1 MNLNHKRNLSF
12 CFILFFLVLQ
22 PGAFA
27 QFARFRHITMEEGLT
42 HNYVSAFAQDKK
54 GFLWICTP
62 DGLNRYDGDRITTFK
77 ASLTDS
83 NTIPH
88 NNVRHIYIDN
98 DNILWGATGGGGMFK
113 MDLRTGRFK
122 WFMAD
127 SSKEGHISHNSVSS
141 IIEYEPGKLY
151 ISTYDGLNVFD
162 KKTEAFTVYKKGGKN
177 DVAFLSNNL
186 RYTTVDRE
194 GHFWFGHPNAGVTE
208 YDPKTKKCTYYTDQT
223 NIKLRSNSVRAVFCD
238 SKGLVWVSCWAFGTS
253 VIDKKNN
260 VSYSADNPG
269 PIKEIQEASLVS
281 QFFEDRSG
289 NIWFARAERGAGRYA
304 PVSYAFSYFEN
315 NKDDPETI
323 SDNTI
328 FSIFQDRSGLMWF
341 GTWKGGANI
350 LDPRTLNF
358 GYYKHDKLK
367 EKSLNNNS
375 IFSFCPKSEHE
386 MYVGT
391 GAGVNVF
398 NSLTKTF
405 TQLPAKKTT
414 EDGLRENTIVVHI
427 FIDQDSS
434 IWLCTFGAGL
444 FHYFP
449 DKDKYKMYVP
459 SADTNSL
466 SFHTPIAV
474 LRDKKKRLWIGTEEG
489 LDLYNPDKDNFT
501 RLKSIK
507 APGVKPGPDVI
518 ASMLLREDGKIWIG
532 TVGTGLYLFDPD
544 TRISKL
550 VSDSVFPVDAGI
562 ISLHTDGHKDLWI
575 GTNAGIYKL
584 DTRTNTFKSYRHL
597 HPLFGSII
605 AAIEE
610 DNNGFLWFSNSN
622 GMCCFNPVS
631 EKFILYSTPHG
642 VQGKQFCYEASS
654 KDAKGYLYFG
664 GMNGMNTFDP
674 GKITL
679 NTTPPSVVLTDFTA
693 LNQPYALPHVPA
705 YTEEITLSHKDYFFE
720 FDFAAM
726 DFTNP
731 SKNTYAYKL
740 EGFNDKWVN
749 IGTMKKVSF
758 TNLDP
763 GTYTLLLKAANN
775 DGFWGQPTKIKLTIT
790 PPFWRTTWFYLLC
803 LLTLIL
809 LVYSYIKWRER
820 RLREEK
826 TALENKVEAR
836 TAELKIEKQKVEA
849 AHKDI
854 KDSINY
860 AKKIQEAILP
870 EEEEIRTHLKEYF
883 ILYKPKDIVAG
894 DFYWFYPVVKNQ
906 ITEGVLIAAAD
917 CTGHG
922 VPGAFMSM
930 IGSTFLNEIVKK
942 GVIMPN
948 RILDEL
954 NINIRR
960 ALKQNTELS
969 QSRDGMDIALCY
981 IDFKN
986 STLYY
991 SGANRPCVVISNGE
1005 LRETKPDKFPIGGL
1019 QREKEDQFTLNEI
1032 KICKGDMIY
1041 LFSDGYADQFGGPE
1055 GKKFMYRQLKDVL
1068 LSVSS
1073 QDMTEQKRL
1082 LDERMNTWK
1091 AHTEQV
1097 DDILIMGIKI

>member
-1 MNLNHKRNLSF
+1 MILRSKRH
-12 CFILFFLVLQ
+12 IALFLFLLFLVS
-22 PGAFA
+22 AATA
-27 QFARFRHITMEEGLT
+27 QFARFRHLTMEDGLT
-42 HNYVSAFAQDKK
+42 HNYVGAFAQDKK

-62 DGLNRYDGDRITTFK
+62 DGLNRYDGNNITTFK

-88 NNVRHIYIDN
+88 NNVRHLYIDN
-98 DNILWGATGGGGMFK
+98 DDILWGATGGGGMFR
-113 MDLRTGRFK
+113 MDLKTGRFK
-122 WFMAD
+122 WFMSD
-127 SSKEGHISHNSVSS
+127 STKENRISNNSVSY
-141 IIEYEPGKLY
+141 ITEYEPGKLY
-151 ISTYDGLNVFD
+151 ISTFNGLNIFD
-162 KKTEAFTVYKKGGKN
+162 KATETFTVYKNGGKN
-177 DVAFLSNNL
+177 NVPFLSNNL
-186 RYTTVDRE
+186 RYTTIDKE
-194 GHFWFGHPNAGVTE
+194 GHFWFGHPNAGITE
-208 YDPKTKKCTYYTDQT
+208 FDPKTKKCTYYTDQSA
-223 NIKLRSNSVRAVFCD
+223 IKLRGNTVRSVFCD
-238 SKGLVWVSCWAFGTS
+238 SKGLIWVSCWAYGTT

-260 VSYSADNPG
+260 RSYSVDNLSEHPVKN
-269 PIKEIQEASLVS
+269 IAEASLVS
-281 QFFEDRSG
+281 QFYEDRQG
-289 NIWFARAERGAGRYA
+289 NIWFARAEKGVGRFAPGTYA
-304 PVSYAFSYFEN
+304 YSNFEN

-358 GYYKHDKLK
+358 GYYKHDNLK
-367 EKSLNNNS
+367 PGSPSNNS
-375 IFSFCPKSEHE
+375 IFNFCPKSKDE

-391 GAGVNVF
+391 GAGVSVF
-398 NSLTKTF
+398 NSKTKTF
-405 TQLPAKKTT
+405 TQLPPKKIP
-414 EDGLRENTIVVHI
+414 EEGLRENTIVVHI
-427 FIDQDSS
+427 FIDEDSS
-434 IWLCTFGAGL
+434 VWFSTFGAGL

-459 SADTNSL
+459 TADSNSL

-489 LDLYNPDKDNFT
+489 LDLYDPDKDNFR

-507 APGVKPGPDVI
+507 APGMKPGPDVI
-518 ASMLLREDGKIWIG
+518 ASMLMRDDGKIWIA

-544 TRISKL
+544 TRQSRL
-550 VSDSVFPVDAGI
+550 VKDSVLQPDAGI
-562 ISLHTDGHKDLWI
+562 VSLFIDSRKDLWV
-575 GTNAGIYKL
+575 GTTTGVYKM
-584 DTRTNTFKSYRHL
+584 DSRTEKFTSYREL

-610 DNNGFLWFSNSN
+610 DNNGFLWLSNSN
-622 GMCCFNPVS
+622 GLCCFNPVS
-631 EKFILYSTPHG
+631 KKFILYSTSHG
-642 VQGKQFCYEASS
+642 IQGKQFCYEASC
-654 KDAKGYLYFG
+654 KDPKGDLYFG
-664 GMNGMNTFDP
+664 GMNGLNIFDP
-674 GKITL
+674 AKITL
-679 NTTPPSVVLTDFTA
+679 NTTPPSIVLTDFTA
-693 LNQPYALPHVPA
+693 LNQPYVLPRDPA

-740 EGFNDKWVN
+740 EGFNEKWVN

-775 DGFWGQPTKIKLTIT
+775 DGFWGQPAKIKLIIT
-790 PPFWRTTWFYLLC
+790 PPFWRTTWFYVLC
-803 LLTLIL
+803 VLTIVLII
-809 LVYSYIKWRER
+809 YSYIKWRER
-820 RLREEK
+820 KLQEEK
-826 TALENKVEAR
+826 AALENKVEAR
-836 TAELKIEKQKVEA
+836 TTELKIEKQKVEA

-870 EEEEIRTHLKEYF
+870 EEEEIRKHLKEYF

-894 DFYWFYPVVKNQ
+894 DFYWFFPVVENNS
-906 ITEGVLIAAAD
+906 TEGVLIAAAD

-942 GVIMPN
+942 GVTMPN

-981 IDFKN
+981 IDLKKMVLF
-986 STLYY
+986 Y
-991 SGANRPCVVISNGE
+991 SGANRPCVLISNNALME
-1005 LRETKPDKFPIGGL
+1005 SRPDKFPIGGL
-1019 QREKEDQFTLNEI
+1019 QREKEDHFTLNEI
-1032 KICKGDMIY
+1032 AIKKGDMIY

-1055 GKKFMYRQLKDVL
+1055 GKKFMYRQLKDIL
-1068 LSVSS
+1068 LSMHSKPLE
-1073 QDMTEQKRL
+1073 EQKHL
-1082 LDERMNTWK
+1082 LDEHMTRWRGEI
-1091 AHTEQV
+1091 EQV
-1097 DDILIMGIKI
+1097 DDILVIGVRV